1 MAHCFIALVWGLILS
16 QLGTP
21 LTSDLPHF
29 REENGARQFVV
40 HGKPFLILGGELG
53 EDE

>member
-1 MAHCFIALVWGLILS
+1 MAHTSIPLLWGLILS
-16 QLGTP
+16 QLGTA

-29 REENGARQFVV
+29 QAENGAQQFVV

>member
-1 MAHCFIALVWGLILS
+1 MALLLGLVFSVSQPGAALA
-16 QLGTP
+16 
-21 LTSDLPHF
+21 SDLPHF
-29 REENGARQFVV
+29 RAENGAQQFVV